1 MKNLHI
7 ENETIELMR
16 DNNLNLDNNQ
26 GKTITGFA
34 SIDKP
39 WLKKKKYNDN
49 KPSANMT
56 LYNFLYECNKNNLD
70 DVALIYDPVL
80 NIPATNITYR
90 KLFAEIDKTAKSYL
104 ALGVKKGDIVTV
116 SLPSFIENIVSFYA
130 LNKIGAVTNQ
140 IHPLVSQDELD
151 YYLEE
156 AESSIFVGYGD
167 IANKIDKLKYN
178 KLKKVILVNPL
189 DSASN
194 INKLRIIKDKVK
206 KEGLKVIKD
215 SIKSKNL
222 NKNLYI
228 TWQEFLKLGK
238 KVKSD
243 VVNYDPTILASLTH
257 TSGTSGKSKAVMHNS
272 VAYNNSVKG
281 ILQETNLFIRGN
293 KELLVLPPLPIY
305 ILCNV
310 LHLALSVG
318 IKLIVVPQVDY
329 KNLHVYFDKHHPNY
343 IKGVPF
349 IVQELIKN
357 SNFKKNSLKDFI
369 YLISGGAKLN
379 NVSEINDFLREHGSK
394 YEVANGYGESELGG
408 CVTFMFDNTYES
420 GTVGRPVIG
429 NNIKIM
435 SLDGTKEISY
445 TSDEL
450 GEIWLSS
457 PSMMMGYYKN
467 QKATDEVMLTDKDG
481 VTWIKTGDL
490 GKVTEEGNVKLSGR
504 IKRMTFIF
512 DHETNS
518 PSKVSNEDVENTLCE
533 SKQVEKSIVVAI
545 RDNNTEKALKAYVV
559 VKNSPYTSNDDYYSQ
574 VITDLD
580 KRCKQRFRKYVSPV
594 EYVVVDD
601 IPTSKSGKEDYR
613 YVEEFDKKNLEN
625 EKPKMKVLYKKKI
638 NER

>member
-7 ENETIELMR
+7 ENETVKLLKKDII
-16 DNNLNLDNNQ
+16 LDK
-26 GKTITGFA
+26 GVTGLA

-49 KPSANMT
+49 KPDANMT
-56 LYNFLYECNKNNLD
+56 LYNFLLECNKNNLD
-70 DVALIYDPVL
+70 DVILIYDPVL
-80 NIPATNITYR
+80 NVPATNITFR
-90 KLFAEIDKTAKSYL
+90 ELFAEIDKVARSYL

-116 SLPSFIENIVSFYA
+116 SLPSFVENIVSFYA

-167 IANKIDKLKYN
+167 IASKVDKLKYD
-178 KLKKVILVNPL
+178 KLKKVILVKPL
-189 DSASN
+189 DSASTL
-194 INKLRIIKDKVK
+194 NKFRIIKDKIK
-206 KEGLKVIKD
+206 KEGLKVVKETV
-215 SIKSKNL
+215 KSKNL

-228 TWQEFLKLGK
+228 SWKEFLELGK
-238 KVKSD
+238 KVKKD
-243 VVNYDPTILASLTH
+243 VVNYDPTILATLTH

-281 ILQETNLFIRGN
+281 ILQETDLFKRGN

-318 IKLIVVPQVDY
+318 IKLVVIPQVDY
-329 KNLHVYFDKHHPNY
+329 KNMSAYFDKHHPNY
-343 IKGVPF
+343 MKGVPF
-349 IVQELIKN
+349 IVQQLIKDP
-357 SNFKKNSLKDFI
+357 NFKKDSLKDFI

-379 NVSEINDFLREHGSK
+379 NVDEINDFLREHGSS

-408 CVTFMFDNTYES
+408 CVTFMFDNTYEP

-429 NNIKIM
+429 NNVKIM
-435 SLDGTKEISY
+435 SLDGKKEISY
-445 TSDEL
+445 KSDEL

-467 QKATDEVMLTDKDG
+467 KEATDEVMVTDEDG
-481 VTWIKTGDL
+481 ITWIKTGDL
-490 GKVTEEGNVKLSGR
+490 GKVTEEGNVKVSGR

-512 DHETNS
+512 DYETNS
-518 PSKVSNEDVENTLCE
+518 PSKVSNEDVENALCE
-533 SKQVEKSIVVAI
+533 SSQVEKSIVVAI
-545 RDNNTEKALKAYVV
+545 RDKNTENALKAYVV
-559 VKNSPYTSNDDYYSQ
+559 VKDSPYTSRDDYYSQ
-574 VITDLD
+574 VITNLD

-601 IPTSKSGKEDYR
+601 IPTTKSGKEDYR
-613 YVEEFDKKNLEN
+613 YVEEFDKKNLDD
-625 EKPKMKVLYKKKI
+625 EKSKMKVLYKKKV